1 MKVQLERPQPSGVSV
16 EIGRWLARAAIGGA
30 VPPSLLE
37 RAAAEPQRAFPA
49 IAKDVEACALLS
61 ASVSSL
67 STGHVLHNVDSRHV
81 ELKPESVDLIVT
93 SPPYWTLK
101 KYNDSDGQL
110 GEVEDYDDFLDQLDD
125 IWRCA
130 YDALVPGGRVVVVVG
145 DVNVSRKAFGR
156 HMVFPLHASIQERCR
171 LIGFDNLAPI
181 IWYKIANAQYEMG
194 SGGFFGKPYEPN
206 GVVKNDIE
214 YILFQRK
221 PGGYRKP
228 ELATRVMSII
238 PATDHAD
245 WFQQIWRLGGA
256 STRNHPAPFPINLA
270 ERLIR
275 MFSFV
280 GDTVFDPFLGTG
292 TTSAA
297 ATRCGRN
304 SIGSE
309 VDPDYFEQCV
319 ARVREASNA
328 TLQPTLDLSA

>member
-1 MKVQLERPQPSGVSV
+1 MNSNADKGHIAVTSLGEVLRRSTLS
-16 EIGRWLARAAIGGA
+16 AA
-30 VPPSLLE
+30 VPPDLLAMASE
-37 RAAAEPQRAFPA
+37 EPQKAFPA
-49 IAKDVEACALLS
+49 IAKDPHACARLNR
-61 ASVSSL
+61 SVGSL
-67 STGHVLHNVDSRHV
+67 PTGHQLHNTDSRHL
-81 ELKPESVDLIVT
+81 ELEPGSVDLMVT

-101 KYNDSDGQL
+101 KYNDHHDQL
-110 GEVEDYDDFLDQLDD
+110 AEVEDYDDFLDQLDEV
-125 IWRCA
+125 WRRA
-130 YDALVPGGRVVVVVG
+130 YDALVPGGRMVIVVG
-145 DVNVSRKAFGR
+145 DVNVSRKSFGR

-194 SGGFFGKPYEPN
+194 PGGFYGKPYEPN
-206 GVVKNDIE
+206 GVVKNDVE
-214 YILFQRK
+214 YVLFQRK

-228 ELATRVMSII
+228 ELATRLMSII
-238 PATDHAD
+238 SAEHHSD
-245 WFQQIWRLGGA
+245 WFQQVWRLGGA
-256 STRNHPAPFPINLA
+256 STRNHPAPYPLALA

-297 ATRCGRN
+297 AASCGRN

-319 ARVREASNA
+319 SRVGDTLSA
-328 TLQPTLDLSA
+328 TCQPTLDLSA

>member
-1 MKVQLERPQPSGVSV
+1 MKAQLEHPQPDEVLV
-16 EIGRWLARAAIGGA
+16 EIGKWLERAGLRGE

-37 RAAAEPQRAFPA
+37 LAAAEPQKAFPA
-49 IAKDVEACALLS
+49 IAKDLDACARLNAAVS
-61 ASVSSL
+61 AL
-67 STGHVLHNVDSRHV
+67 PTGHVLHHLDSRLV

-101 KYNDSDGQL
+101 KYNDGDGQL
-110 GEVEDYDDFLDQLDD
+110 GDVEDYDDFLDQLDD
-125 IWRCA
+125 VWRRA
-130 YDALVPGGRVVVVVG
+130 YDALVPGGRVVIVVG

-194 SGGFFGKPYEPN
+194 AGGFFGKPYEPN

-238 PATDHAD
+238 PAADHAE

-256 STRNHPAPFPINLA
+256 STRNHPAPFPIDLA

-297 ATRCGRN
+297 AARSGRN

-309 VDPDYFEQCV
+309 VDPAYFEQCV
-319 ARVREASNA
+319 ARVREASHA
-328 TLQPTLDLSA
+328 TVQPTLDLSA